1 VRDSD
6 PRDRRRAGF
15 VYLLHFDVPY
25 WHAKHY
31 SGFTAAPNGAR
42 WESHLI
48 GTGARLLRVLA
59 ALGIGWYPVRVWRGT
74 RDDERR
80 LKNLGGATR
89 VCPVCTPRPWPC
101 RWMHELERADYDPS
115 APAQTS
121 GLLPNAGQLGSDK
134 RPAPAA
140 QS

>member
-1 VRDSD
+1 MRHFRRSD
-6 PRDRRRAGF
+6 PRDRARAGF

-25 WHAKHY
+25 WHARHY
-31 SGFTAAPNGAR
+31 SGFAESPNAR

-59 ALGIGWYPVRVWRGT
+59 ALGIGWRPARVWRGT

-89 VCPVCTPRPWPC
+89 ACPICTAHPYPI
-101 RWMHELERADYDPS
+101 RWMRELERANS
-115 APAQTS
+115 ASSDISASSESERGIPT
-121 GLLPNAGQLGSDK
+121 AGA
-134 RPAPAA
+134 RE
-140 QS
+140 

>member
-59 ALGIGWYPVRVWRGT
+59 ALGIGWHPVRVWRGT